1 VTNLFRTASI
11 SCGVIGLVAL
21 GLMMVQ
27 SRQPQPTEADID
39 DTLDASFPA
48 SDPPSWTSGIAQ
60 AGDATRK
67 RSRRR
72 R

>member
-1 VTNLFRTASI
+1 MTNLFRTASI

-21 GLMMVQ
+21 GFMVAQ
-27 SRQPQPTEADID
+27 SRLPQPTEEDID

-60 AGDATRK
+60 AGNATRS
-67 RSRRR
+67 SRRR